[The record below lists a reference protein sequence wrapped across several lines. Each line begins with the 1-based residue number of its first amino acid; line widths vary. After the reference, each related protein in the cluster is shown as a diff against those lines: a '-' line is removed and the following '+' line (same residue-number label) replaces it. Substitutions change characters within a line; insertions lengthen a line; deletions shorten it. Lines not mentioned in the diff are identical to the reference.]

1 LLRRLIARWQGLVLA
16 LIGIVA
22 TVWLAVTDRLGLYIH
37 PRYFEFTVIMAVI
50 GAVFVVAAFAFTP
63 LDDGSDAPD
72 DHDGHDAHAG
82 HDQRDEHGHADAA
95 EPALDGHGHDL
106 PSERRRPTR
115 LGMLRAAIAVAIVA
129 GAAIALLVLPPATL
143 TSTTATQRSI
153 NSASSSL
160 DQDAPAL
167 VGGDTSQF
175 SVKDWAL
182 LIRQNPD
189 ADYYADKAVDVV
201 GFVTESP
208 DDPDVFYVARFAV
221 TCCAVDAQPVGVPV
235 YLPGWQEQ
243 YTADEWVAASG
254 TFAPNPGSS
263 SAERL
268 LLMPDDLAVTEQ
280 PSQPYVF

>member
-1 LLRRLIARWQGLVLA
+1 MLA

-22 TVWLAVTDRLGLYIH
+22 TVWLAVTGRLGLYIH

-50 GAVFVVAAFAFTP
+50 GAVIVVAAFAFTP
-63 LDDGSDAPD
+63 LEDEHDEHDDDEHDHADTDAPAPAFGELTHE
-72 DHDGHDAHAG
+72 HDTDGA
-82 HDQRDEHGHADAA
+82 Q
-95 EPALDGHGHDL
+95 PARFG
-106 PSERRRPTR
+106 T
-115 LGMLRAAIAVAIVA
+115 LRAAIAAVIIA

-143 TSTTATQRSI
+143 TSATATQRSI
-153 NSASSSL
+153 NSASSTL

-208 DDPDVFYVARFAV
+208 DDPDNVFYVARFAV

-235 YLPGWQEQ
+235 YLPGWKEQ
-243 YTADEWVAASG
+243 YSADEWVAASG
-254 TFAPNPGSS
+254 TFAANPGSS
-263 SAERL
+263 SAEQL
-268 LLMPDDLAVTEQ
+268 LLMPEDLAVTEQ
-280 PSQPYVF
+280 PDQPYVF

>member
-1 LLRRLIARWQGLVLA
+1 LLRRLIARWQGIVLA

-22 TVWLAVTDRLGLYIH
+22 TVWLAVTGRLGLYIH

-50 GAVFVVAAFAFTP
+50 GAVLVVAAFAFTP
-63 LDDGSDAPD
+63 LEDEHEEHDEHDPDASALASGE
-72 DHDGHDAHAG
+72 HTHEHDADRG
-82 HDQRDEHGHADAA
+82 
-95 EPALDGHGHDL
+95 
-106 PSERRRPTR
+106 RPTR
-115 LGMLRAAIAVAIVA
+115 FGTLRAAIAAVIVA

-143 TSTTATQRSI
+143 TSATATQRSI
-153 NSASSSL
+153 NSASSTL

-208 DDPDVFYVARFAV
+208 DDPDNVFYVARFAV

-235 YLPGWQEQ
+235 YLPGWKEQ
-243 YTADEWVAASG
+243 YSADEWVAASG
-254 TFAPNPGSS
+254 TFAANPGSS
-263 SAERL
+263 STEQL
-268 LLMPDDLAVTEQ
+268 LLMPEDLAVTEQ
-280 PSQPYVF
+280 PDQPYVF

>member
-1 LLRRLIARWQGLVLA
+1 LLRRLIARWQGIVLA

-22 TVWLAVTDRLGLYIH
+22 TVWLAITDRLGLYIH

-50 GAVFVVAAFAFTP
+50 GAVLVVAAFAFTP
-63 LDDGSDAPD
+63 LDDGN
-72 DHDGHDAHAG
+72 DGHDGDDGRDGRDEH
-82 HDQRDEHGHADAA
+82 DEHGHSDAA
-95 EPALDGHGHDL
+95 EPALGGHGHDL
-106 PSERRRPTR
+106 PAERRRPTR
-115 LGMLRAAIAVAIVA
+115 LGMVRAAIAVAIVA

-143 TSTTATQRSI
+143 TSATATQRSI

-189 ADYYADKAVDVV
+189 ADYYADKSVDVV

-235 YLPGWQEQ
+235 YLPRWQEQ

-263 SAERL
+263 SAEQL
-268 LLMPDDLAVTEQ
+268 LLIPEDLAVTEQ

>member
-1 LLRRLIARWQGLVLA
+1 LLRRLIARWQGIVLA

-22 TVWLAVTDRLGLYIH
+22 TVWLAITDRLGLYIH

-50 GAVFVVAAFAFTP
+50 GAVLVVAAFAFTP
-63 LDDGSDAPD
+63 LDDGN
-72 DHDGHDAHAG
+72 DGHDGDDGRDGRDEH
-82 HDQRDEHGHADAA
+82 DEHGHSDAA
-95 EPALDGHGHDL
+95 EPALGGHGHDH
-106 PSERRRPTR
+106 PAERRRPTR
-115 LGMLRAAIAVAIVA
+115 LGMVRAAIAVAIVA

-143 TSTTATQRSI
+143 TSATATQRSI

-189 ADYYADKAVDVV
+189 ADYYADKSVDVV

-235 YLPGWQEQ
+235 YLPGWQDQ

-263 SAERL
+263 SAEQL
-268 LLMPDDLAVTEQ
+268 LLLPDDLAVTEQ

>member
-1 LLRRLIARWQGLVLA
+1 MLA

-22 TVWLAVTDRLGLYIH
+22 TVWLALTGRLGLYIH

-50 GAVFVVAAFAFTP
+50 GAVLVVAAFAFTP
-63 LDDGSDAPD
+63 LEDEHDEHDEHDDTDTSAPTSGELTH
-72 DHDGHDAHAG
+72 DHDAG
-82 HDQRDEHGHADAA
+82 SAR
-95 EPALDGHGHDL
+95 PARFG
-106 PSERRRPTR
+106 T
-115 LGMLRAAIAVAIVA
+115 LRAGIAAVIIA
-129 GAAIALLVLPPATL
+129 GAAVALLVLPPATL
-143 TSTTATQRSI
+143 TSATATQRSI
-153 NSASSSL
+153 NSASSTL

-208 DDPDVFYVARFAV
+208 DDPDNVFYVARFAV

-235 YLPGWQEQ
+235 YLPGWTEQ
-243 YTADEWVAASG
+243 YSADEWVAASG
-254 TFAPNPGSS
+254 TFAANPGSS
-263 SAERL
+263 SAEQL
-268 LLMPDDLAVTEQ
+268 LLMPEDLAVTEQ
-280 PSQPYVF
+280 PDQPYVF